1 MEIKKI
7 GVVGCGLMGSGIAQ
21 VCAQSGYQVVVLEA
35 NDKLLKKGLAS
46 IDSVLARRV
55 EKGSI
60 SQQDKDAT
68 MARIKGTTDV
78 NDLADCDL
86 VEEAVNEDLELKKK
100 IFAKLDKICPK
111 HAILGTN
118 TSCLSVMDMAAA
130 TNRPDKVL
138 GIHFHNP
145 APVMRLL
152 EIAKTIETSDETV
165 EIVKEFGKSVG
176 KTPVVAPDIPGFIV
190 TRLFTPFLLGAV
202 RMLEAGLATKED
214 IDTACKLA
222 LGHPMGPLEVVDLIG
237 LDTEYS
243 IDQIMYEDL
252 KEPQYAA
259 PVLLKKMVTAGR
271 LGRKVGKGFYDY
283 K

>member
-1 MEIKKI
+1 MEIKKV

-21 VCAQSGYQVVVLEA
+21 VCAQSGYQVVVLEV

-78 NDLADCDL
+78 KDLADCDL
-86 VEEAVNEDLELKKK
+86 VEEAVSEDLELKKRV
-100 IFAKLDKICPK
+100 FAQLDKTCPK

-118 TSCLSVMDMAAA
+118 TSCLSVIDMAAA

-165 EIVKEFGKSVG
+165 ESVKEFGKSVG

-271 LGRKVGKGFYDY
+271 LGRKAGKGFYDY

>member
-21 VCAQSGYQVVVLEA
+21 VCAQSGYQVVVLEV

>member
-21 VCAQSGYQVVVLEA
+21 VCAQSGYQVVVLEV

-78 NDLADCDL
+78 KDLADCDL
-86 VEEAVNEDLELKKK
+86 VEEAVSEDLELKKK
-100 IFAKLDKICPK
+100 IFAKLDKTCPK

-259 PVLLKKMVTAGR
+259 PILLKKMVTAGR

>member
-1 MEIKKI
+1 MKIKKI

-46 IDSVLARRV
+46 IDSVLTRRV

-68 MARIKGTTDV
+68 MAHIKGTTDI

-86 VEEAVNEDLELKKK
+86 VEEVVSEDLELKKK
-100 IFAKLDKICPK
+100 VFAQLDKICPK

-118 TSCLSVMDMAAA
+118 TSCLSVMDMAAV
-130 TNRPDKVL
+130 TKRPDKVL

-165 EIVKEFGKSVG
+165 EIVKEFGTSVG

-202 RMLEAGLATKED
+202 RMVEAGLATKED

-222 LGHPMGPLEVVDLIG
+222 LGHPMGPLEVLDLIG

-243 IDQIMYEDL
+243 IDEIMYEDL
-252 KEPQYAA
+252 KESQYAA
-259 PVLLKKMVTAGR
+259 PILLKKMVTAGR
-271 LGRKVGKGFYDY
+271 LGRKTGKGFYNY

>member
-21 VCAQSGYQVVVLEA
+21 VCAQSGYEVVVLEV

>member
-1 MEIKKI
+1 
-7 GVVGCGLMGSGIAQ
+7 
-21 VCAQSGYQVVVLEA
+21 
-35 NDKLLKKGLAS
+35 
-46 IDSVLARRV
+46 
-55 EKGSI
+55 
-60 SQQDKDAT
+60 

-78 NDLADCDL
+78 KDLADCDL
-86 VEEAVNEDLELKKK
+86 VEEAVSEDLELKKK
-100 IFAKLDKICPK
+100 VFAQLDKTCPK

-145 APVMRLL
+145 APVMALL

-165 EIVKEFGKSVG
+165 EIVKEFAKSVG

-271 LGRKVGKGFYDY
+271 LGRKAGKGFYDY